1 MDDLLGS
8 VRRRYG
14 RTAGFY
20 NLSTLAYRTRPLVA
34 AREESQDRN
43 GKSGF
48 FDFMRPQISG
58 ISKKLHEEIAKLFE
72 RREKNMLQT
81 VSRDMPRL
89 IKQHTLQWQSAGVRA
104 EKARSENMKRS
115 EKRVDLFVADTN
127 AKMKTVRREL
137 ERLQMSEK
145 ARRREQEQTP
155 REDMPLSHREA
166 KRIAEERAESERAEI
181 RRELG
186 ANAINT
192 ERRIL
197 RRLRDE
203 EEYEKRRSGG

>member
-1 MDDLLGS
+1 VEDLLGS

-34 AREESQDRN
+34 AREEAQDRR
-43 GKSGF
+43 SGF

-58 ISKKLHEEIAKLFE
+58 ISKKLHEEVAKLLE
-72 RREKNMLQT
+72 RREKNLMQT
-81 VSRDMPRL
+81 VSKDVPRL
-89 IKQHTLQWQSAGVRA
+89 IKQHTLQWQSDSVRA
-104 EKARSENMKRS
+104 EKARSEHMKRS
-115 EKRVDLFVADTN
+115 EKHVDLFVADTN

-137 ERLQMSEK
+137 ERLQTSEK
-145 ARRREQEQTP
+145 TRRREQEQTP
-155 REDMPLSHREA
+155 REDLPLSHREA
-166 KRIAEERAESERAEI
+166 KRIAEERAERERAEI

-186 ANAINT
+186 ASAVNT